1 MAIEPE
7 TKSWTWV
14 LEKRCEACGLDA
26 ARIDF
31 RDIPDLIMANAAQ
44 WPGALDLG
52 DPRLRPDDST
62 WSPLEYAAHVRDVF
76 RRFVARVDLLVTE
89 DDPVFENW
97 DQDAT
102 AVTDR
107 YNEQDPNTVLRELLL
122 NATVLAETFRSVP
135 GHALGR
141 SGRRSDGS
149 VFTVETLGQYFIHDP
164 VHHLF
169 DVTGQR
175 FAASTS

>member
-1 MAIEPE
+1 MPIEPE

-14 LEKRCEACGLDA
+14 LEKPCDACGLDA
-26 ARIDF
+26 SQVDF
-31 RDIPDLIMANAAQ
+31 RDIPDLIIANAAQ
-44 WPGALDLG
+44 WSDALDLG
-52 DPRLRPDDST
+52 DPRLRPNDST

-76 RRFVARVDLLVTE
+76 RRFATRIDLMITE
-89 DDPVFENW
+89 DDPEFENW

-107 YNEQDPNTVLRELLL
+107 YNEQDPATVLRELASEG
-122 NATVLAETFRSVP
+122 ATLAEVFRSVP
-135 GHALGR
+135 DDALGR

-149 VFTVETLGQYFIHDP
+149 TFTVETLGQYFIHDP

-175 FAASTS
+175 FPSTVP

>member
-1 MAIEPE
+1 MPIEPE

-14 LEKRCEACGLDA
+14 LERPCEACGLDA
-26 ARIDF
+26 SRVDF
-31 RDIPDLIMANAAQ
+31 RDIPDLVLANADQ
-44 WPGALDLG
+44 WADALDFG
-52 DPRLRPDDST
+52 DPHLRPDDST

-76 RRFVARVDLLVTE
+76 RRFAARVDLMVTE
-89 DDPVFENW
+89 DNPVFENW

-107 YNEQDPNTVLRELLL
+107 YNEQDAATVLHEMHSD
-122 NATVLAETFRSVP
+122 ATVLAELFRSVP
-135 GHALGR
+135 DDALGR
-141 SGRRSDGS
+141 SGRRGDGS
-149 VFTVETLGQYFIHDP
+149 VFTIETLGQYFIHDP

-175 FAASTS
+175 FPPSGP